1 MPVLPFDIPLGQW
14 IDGALEWLFPRFAP
28 VTGAIKAGVTWL
40 LANLEMGLN
49 AVPPLLLVAAVTLVA
64 WRVAGRGV
72 AAVSLL
78 GLLLIDGMGYWTEA
92 MTTLSI
98 VSTGV
103 LISLSLGIPLG
114 ILAARSDR
122 FLAVLRPILDLMQ
135 TMPSFVYLIPAIFL
149 FSIGRVPA
157 VIATVIYS
165 MPPAIR
171 LTNLGIRQVRS
182 DIIEAG
188 RAFGCTPWQLLTRIQ
203 LPLAL
208 PSIMAGINQT
218 IMMALSM
225 SVVAAMIGAR
235 GLGSIVI
242 QALNTVQI
250 GKGFEGG
257 LAIVI
262 MAVILDRIT
271 QALGGRQ
278 AASTLGRGE

>member
-1 MPVLPFDIPLGQW
+1 VLPFDIPLGQW

-208 PSIMAGINQT
+208 PSIMAGSNQT

>member
-1 MPVLPFDIPLGQW
+1 MPLGQW

>member
-1 MPVLPFDIPLGQW
+1 VPVLPFDIPLGQW

>member
-1 MPVLPFDIPLGQW
+1 MLPFDIPLGQW

>member
-1 MPVLPFDIPLGQW
+1 MLPFDIPLGDW
-14 IDGALEWLFPRFAP
+14 IDAALAWLFPVIAP
-28 VTGAIKAGVTWL
+28 VTDAIKGGVTWL
-40 LANLEMGLN
+40 LANLELGLN
-49 AVPPLLLVAAVTLVA
+49 AVPPLLLTAVVTAIA
-64 WRVAGRGV
+64 WRIAGRGV
-72 AAVSLL
+72 AAISLL

-92 MTTLSI
+92 MTTLAI

-103 LISLSLGIPLG
+103 LIAVTLGVPLG
-114 ILAARSDR
+114 IVAARSDR
-122 FLAVLRPILDLMQ
+122 FLAVLRPVLDLMQ

-157 VIATVIYS
+157 VMATVIYS

-171 LTNLGIRQVRS
+171 LTNLGIRQVRN

-188 RAFGCTPWQLLTRIQ
+188 RAFGCTPWQLLTKIQ

-208 PSIMAGINQT
+208 PAIMAGINQT

-257 LAIVI
+257 IAIVI

-271 QALGGRQ
+271 QALAGREAPSRTGGV
-278 AASTLGRGE
+278 G